1 MKPVPA
7 QAAPDMPP
15 DEELIRRITSG
26 DRMAFHTLAG
36 RYMKIVHAAVYRMH
50 PFSSE
55 AEDLV
60 QETWLRVWSKA
71 GTYREDGGAS
81 VSTWIYRIASNLCI
95 DHKRR
100 GKPTSDIEL
109 HEIADTTD
117 SAEKKMQDRQT
128 QKLVK
133 DALAS
138 LPARQRMALVLTYY
152 QGLSNA
158 EAAESMETSVKSI
171 EGLLVRARKT
181 LQVRLKKHEGVLMS

>member
-1 MKPVPA
+1 
-7 QAAPDMPP
+7 MPP
-15 DEELIRRITSG
+15 DEDLMRKIAAG

-50 PFSSE
+50 PFSSD
-55 AEDLV
+55 ADDLV

-71 GTYREDGGAS
+71 GTWREDGGAS

-100 GKPTSDIEL
+100 HRQAADIDLYEVADGSDG
-109 HEIADTTD
+109 
-117 SAEKKMQDRQT
+117 AEKKMHDRQM
-128 QKLVK
+128 QRIVK
-133 DALAS
+133 DALSS
-138 LPARQRMALVLTYY
+138 LPARQRMALVLCYY

-158 EAAESMETSVKSI
+158 EAAAVLETSVKGV

-181 LQVRLKKHEGVLMS
+181 MHGKLKKHEGVLMS